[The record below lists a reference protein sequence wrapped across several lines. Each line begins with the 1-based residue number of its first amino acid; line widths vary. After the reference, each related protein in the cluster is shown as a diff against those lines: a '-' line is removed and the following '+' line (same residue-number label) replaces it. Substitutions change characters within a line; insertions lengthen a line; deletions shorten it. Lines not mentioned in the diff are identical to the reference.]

1 MNDELRRKVIVRKVT
16 YLGLIIV
23 LFFISMFWR
32 GVLKMPFGNPD
43 YINERDETTGQPVVP
58 TMFDK
63 LSRFSIKN
71 HAEDNE
77 LRELDLGDP
86 EIESAAFQVSLVGSR
101 GLAITVL
108 WRQVIQAQLRGEYQM
123 MQFYSK
129 LVTRLQPHFV
139 QPWLYQAWNITYNV
153 SVENDQLGDAYYYI
167 ASGVSL
173 LSEGDRINTRTHR
186 RGGDSYVVGSP
197 DIRYWLGF
205 YMQNKFTVAD
215 KVNTFRSLAALSCI
229 PADERDPKKLTVDGT
244 TNGRVDPRKFHD
256 FVEKYPQLVRRLRT
270 TLKYNTREQVVE
282 FLAVNREL
290 PARYDLNNELLPDDR
305 AFPIFPR
312 PDVRSQVELATYIKN
327 VQDRPPDGIDILNA
341 SRSWFMHSQAVVP
354 PPDNK
359 PDAVPTNFDQ
369 FRYRIPQSPALIVFR
384 QAGGQ
389 SQRFIAQR
397 LQEEGW
403 FKADTAWDPD
413 TTVDAKAKWLTYDPK
428 PGDIVKPAKPV
439 LAATNSLEEW
449 RLTYEFY
456 EDYGRRNGLN
466 ESDRIAQ
473 ENEVQITNDALAT
486 QTVYT
491 KTNAMED
498 EYIRE
503 LAIRNNTARKSLT
516 YYEQNRQ
523 ITNYQHFLD
532 KSKFEM
538 SPETAEI
545 RQLFWE
551 AKELHEQNRID
562 EEIDKRIVAAARWR
576 THLMSETHR
585 KFYQSDR
592 DDKLHEETLETEMVL
607 GRLLLKDPLV
617 LKSLARRKLAL
628 QQVSPLMT
636 AAADVNLA
644 RQIAE
649 DEAATRIAMAIP
661 NEDLTRQVKQTI
673 AELKKQFPNANPGE
687 FETRRELVE
696 GEFKWL
702 KTHTTPAMTALWV
715 KPYLREQYRQ
725 TTYGAAP
732 TGEDEE
738 PGAALPK
745 PMMPVPAP
753 EMKPK

>member
-1 MNDELRRKVIVRKVT
+1 MNDELRKKVIARKVT

-32 GVLKMPFGNPD
+32 GVFEMPFGNPN
-43 YINERDETTGQPVVP
+43 YITQRDETTGQPVMP
-58 TMFDK
+58 TFADK
-63 LSRFSIKN
+63 LSRFSIKH

-101 GLAITVL
+101 GFAITVL
-108 WRQVIQAQLRGEYQM
+108 WRQVIQAQLRSEYQM
-123 MQFYSK
+123 MQFYAK
-129 LVTRLQPHFV
+129 LVSRLQPHFV

-186 RGGDSYVVGSP
+186 RGGDFYVVGSP

-229 PADERDPKKLTVDGT
+229 PANDRDPKKLTVDGT

-290 PARYDLNNELLPDDR
+290 PARYDLNNELLPDER

-312 PDVRSQVELATYIKN
+312 PDKKSQVELATYIRN

-341 SRSWFMHSQAVVP
+341 SRSWFMHALAVVP
-354 PPDNK
+354 PPNNK
-359 PDAVPTNFDQ
+359 PDAVPTDYDQ

-397 LQEEGW
+397 LQDEGW

-413 TTVDAKAKWLTYDPK
+413 TTVDTKAKWLTYDPK

-439 LAATNSLEEW
+439 LAALNSLEEW
-449 RLTYEFY
+449 RQTYDFY

-473 ENEVQITNDALAT
+473 ENEFQLTNDELGRM
-486 QTVYT
+486 TVFT
-491 KTNAMED
+491 KTDAMYD
-498 EYIRE
+498 ERIRE
-503 LAIRNNTARKSLT
+503 LANRNNMARKALT

-532 KSKFEM
+532 KSNFEK

-551 AKELHEQNRID
+551 AKELHEQNRIE

-592 DDKLHEETLETEMVL
+592 DDKLQEETLETEVGL
-607 GRLLLKDPLV
+607 GRLLLKDPHV
-617 LKSLARRKLAL
+617 LKTLARKKLAL
-628 QQVSPLMT
+628 QQLSPMMT
-636 AAADVNLA
+636 AAAEVNLS
-644 RQIAE
+644 RQVAE

-673 AELKKQFPNANPGE
+673 AELIKQFPNAKPGE

-696 GEFKWL
+696 TEFKWL

-715 KPYLREQYRQ
+715 KPYVREQYRQ
-725 TTYGAAP
+725 TAYGAAP

-738 PGAALPK
+738 PSAALIK
-745 PMMPVPAP
+745 PTMPVPIP
-753 EMKPK
+753 ETKPK

>member
-1 MNDELRRKVIVRKVT
+1 MNDELRKKVIIRKSI
-16 YLGLIIV
+16 YFGLIIV

-32 GVLKMPFGNPD
+32 GVFEMPIGNPN
-43 YINERDETTGQPVVP
+43 YITERDSAGVPVQP
-58 TMFDK
+58 TWADK
-63 LSRFSIKN
+63 LSRFSIKH

-108 WRQVIQAQLRGEYQM
+108 WRQVMQAQLRGEYQM
-123 MQFYSK
+123 MQFYAK
-129 LVTRLQPHFV
+129 LVSRLQPHFV
-139 QPWLYQAWNITYNV
+139 QPWLYQAWNIAYNV

-186 RGGDSYVVGSP
+186 RGGDFYVVGSP

-215 KVNTFRSLAALSCI
+215 KVNTFRSLAAVSCI
-229 PADERDPKKLTVDGT
+229 PPDERDPKKMTVDGT
-244 TNGRVDPRKFHD
+244 INGRVDPRKFHE

-270 TLKYNTREQVVE
+270 TLKYNTREQIVD

-305 AFPIFPR
+305 AFPVFPR
-312 PDVRSQVELATYIKN
+312 ADKSFQVELATYIVN
-327 VQDRPPDGIDILNA
+327 VQNRPADGLDILNA
-341 SRSWFMHSQAVVP
+341 SRSWFMHAQAVVP
-354 PPDNK
+354 PTNNK
-359 PDAVPTNFDQ
+359 PDAVPTEYDQ

-384 QAGGQ
+384 QAAGQ

-403 FKADTAWDPD
+403 FKRDTTWDPD
-413 TTVDAKAKWLTYDPK
+413 ATVDAKAKWLTYEPK

-439 LAATNSLEEW
+439 VAFLNSMEEW
-449 RLTYEFY
+449 QLTYEFY
-456 EDYGRRNGLN
+456 DDYGRRNGLN
-466 ESDRIAQ
+466 ESDRVSQ
-473 ENEVQITNDALAT
+473 ENEVQITKDELGKLSVFTQNNALDDAR
-486 QTVYT
+486 
-491 KTNAMED
+491 
-498 EYIRE
+498 IRD
-503 LAIRNNTARKSLT
+503 LAIRNYTALKSLT
-516 YYEQNRQ
+516 YYDQNRQ

-538 SPETAEI
+538 SSETADI
-545 RQLFWE
+545 RQLMWD
-551 AKELHEQNRID
+551 AKELHEQNRIE

-576 THLMSETHR
+576 THLMSEAHR

-592 DDKLHEETLETEMVL
+592 DDKLHEETLDTEVVL
-607 GRLLLKDPLV
+607 GRLLMKDPAV
-617 LKSLARRKLAL
+617 SKTLARKKLAL
-628 QQVSPLMT
+628 LQVSPLIY
-636 AAADVNLA
+636 AAAEVNLI

-673 AELKKQFPNANPGE
+673 IDLKKQFPNSNPGE
-687 FETRRELVE
+687 YETRRELVE
-696 GEFKWL
+696 TDFKWL
-702 KTHTTPAMTALWV
+702 KTHTSPAMTALWV
-715 KPYLREQYRQ
+715 KPYVREQYRQ
-725 TTYGAAP
+725 TTYGAGP
-732 TGEDEE
+732 SGEDVE
-738 PGAALPK
+738 PTAGMAQ
-745 PMMPVPAP
+745 PMMPVPTP
-753 EMKPK
+753 ETKPK